1 MLVRASGFTAGLPSH
16 VLCYEN
22 AAPERWIFV
31 LGRKAYEHL
40 SFEIELEW
48 TRFRQR
54 WSHLQSGHNAI
65 DHGRT
70 PSYCLLG

>member
-1 MLVRASGFTAGLPSH
+1 MRLDCRNAPLTNRMLVRASGFTAGLPSY

-40 SFEIELEW
+40 SFEIE
-48 TRFRQR
+48 
-54 WSHLQSGHNAI
+54 
-65 DHGRT
+65 
-70 PSYCLLG
+70 